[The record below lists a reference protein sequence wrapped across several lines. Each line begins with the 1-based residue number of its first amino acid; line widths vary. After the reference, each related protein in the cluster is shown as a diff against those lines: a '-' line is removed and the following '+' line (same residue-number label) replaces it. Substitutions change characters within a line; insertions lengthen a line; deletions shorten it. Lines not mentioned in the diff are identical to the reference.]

1 MIPNLVSL
9 VYGDFDSHPIWSPD
23 RRPST
28 SPPELFI
35 STNHDAS
42 TSRGLT
48 GSIERSIRD
57 SDGDAATT
65 NGEEIAAV
73 GAQLDAGAT
82 TTANRITNT
91 QAAAANNEVVT
102 IDDNTND
109 EASRMNAYFAGFK
122 LTQEEKENL
131 VELAVS
137 VADGKEAQCIVT
149 AFHKEYAECPRKFW
163 NAFSGYSRTEN
174 VLEDL
179 LSALSHFESSSVLAR
194 RFVSKKLYHTVDC
207 IAQIEIG
214 NRLDADSLEGGASSS
229 EEHEEE
235 KEGGKSEFSERRSFK
250 AIAFQKHLERK
261 STPAER
267 TKLRYGEK
275 ISQLESGILVGIKQ
289 AHWTIWERNLSL
301 NGAQILNGYLS
312 TRPSFQFY
320 RNLSPL
326 VEGICDSFL
335 ARDSKRKPSGQHEGR
350 KAIRTTQGHQGINVF
365 RVTNT
370 PSQVLDGGFLPGF
383 SHRLRPLN
391 PQRTPRPPFKEC
403 TRERPDKPPNNEI
416 ASNKNHVGIYMDGT
430 SAPTRCSPRPASSRS
445 KRIQQ
450 LSRLE
455 KDASHLL
462 PQRIMRQTLSHNANH
477 LSGYNSEQGRRS
489 YVSVGEGHTVPQST
503 PHATDISE
511 NVSPQPAPAGINST
525 ADFGQYISSGMV
537 DVAPQPAP
545 ARINSTTDFGQYISS
560 GMVDIAPQPAP
571 ARINSTTDFGQYIS
585 SGMVDIA
592 PQPAPAR
599 INSTTDFG
607 QYISSGMVDVAPQPA
622 PARIDSTA
630 GLDPCVSLGMNDVSH
645 VTPQPAPSGFDGTT
659 NPYVFPGIRDA
670 ALQFAPPRVGITTLP
685 VSYNFSSTE
694 NATQCVF

>member
-1 MIPNLVSL
+1 MTLQHREEISILLKRLSDICAEIDTEIDFSKYFSNVQTVLLNYLGCPLQSPETGPQSSDRVICPGPSDGCEVGHGAFGTTNPN
-9 VYGDFDSHPIWSPD
+9 GTI
-23 RRPST
+23 
-28 SPPELFI
+28 
-35 STNHDAS
+35 
-42 TSRGLT
+42 GLT

-289 AHWTIWERNLSL
+289 AHWT
-301 NGAQILNGYLS
+301 
-312 TRPSFQFY
+312 
-320 RNLSPL
+320 
-326 VEGICDSFL
+326 
-335 ARDSKRKPSGQHEGR
+335 
-350 KAIRTTQGHQGINVF
+350 
-365 RVTNT
+365 
-370 PSQVLDGGFLPGF
+370 
-383 SHRLRPLN
+383 
-391 PQRTPRPPFKEC
+391 
-403 TRERPDKPPNNEI
+403 
-416 ASNKNHVGIYMDGT
+416 M
-430 SAPTRCSPRPASSRS
+430 
-445 KRIQQ
+445 
-450 LSRLE
+450 
-455 KDASHLL
+455 
-462 PQRIMRQTLSHNANH
+462 
-477 LSGYNSEQGRRS
+477 
-489 YVSVGEGHTVPQST
+489 
-503 PHATDISE
+503 
-511 NVSPQPAPAGINST
+511 
-525 ADFGQYISSGMV
+525 
-537 DVAPQPAP
+537 
-545 ARINSTTDFGQYISS
+545 
-560 GMVDIAPQPAP
+560 
-571 ARINSTTDFGQYIS
+571 
-585 SGMVDIA
+585 
-592 PQPAPAR
+592 
-599 INSTTDFG
+599 
-607 QYISSGMVDVAPQPA
+607 
-622 PARIDSTA
+622 
-630 GLDPCVSLGMNDVSH
+630 
-645 VTPQPAPSGFDGTT
+645 
-659 NPYVFPGIRDA
+659 
-670 ALQFAPPRVGITTLP
+670 
-685 VSYNFSSTE
+685 
-694 NATQCVF
+694 